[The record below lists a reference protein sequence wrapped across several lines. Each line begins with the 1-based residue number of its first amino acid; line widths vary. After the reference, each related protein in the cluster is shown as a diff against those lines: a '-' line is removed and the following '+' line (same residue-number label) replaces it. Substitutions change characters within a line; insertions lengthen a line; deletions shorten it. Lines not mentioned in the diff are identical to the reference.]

1 MGMKKIT
8 ILILTGLFWGA
19 CSPEAIGQYGTIQ
32 LNQTNAEQVLE
43 AMTLKEKVSL
53 LTGEGLIGSS
63 IGAAGATKKLSRQG
77 IPSLELSDGPAGLR
91 LRSTSTTWYPSAS
104 LLAST
109 WDTSLI
115 SAVGKA
121 MGAEAL
127 AHGADVILGPAM
139 NIHRHPLCGRNY
151 EYFSEDP
158 LLTGIA
164 ASAMVRGIQ
173 ENGTA
178 ACLKHFAA
186 NNQETNRDNN
196 NVIADE
202 RTLREIYLRGFE
214 IAVKES
220 APKTI
225 MSSYNRINGTYTSED
240 SLLLTTILRD
250 QWDFQGLVMSDW
262 FGGRNAPAQIR
273 AGNDLLEPGRNWQR
287 RAILKAVRKGE
298 LAEETINTA
307 AGRVLRLVLDSHA
320 YRKQAQKDSPSG
332 TGIQDSAC
340 QAGYRAIARD
350 AAAEGMVLLEN
361 RNALPFNDSIRRIAQ
376 EAGYLPDPQ
385 LRERYQS
392 YTDSVNRAYKRKW
405 KTITQRITG
414 QGLPTETDPGAE
426 AIARSAVENQ
436 VAIITIGRRTGEFTD
451 RTIEGDYL
459 LSEEEKA
466 LIGNVCKAFQAVGK
480 PVVVVLNVGGIVETA
495 SWSGLPD
502 ALLLAWMPGQEGG
515 RALADIVSGKKTP
528 CGRLPVT
535 IPAYLED
542 LASHKNFPLEGV
554 PVKWLSMMGKKE
566 KKTAA
571 ERLNIDYTRYEE
583 GIFVGY
589 RDVDSHRKEVAYHFG
604 YGLSYTSFLYAKP
617 DVRVEPERIVVQCVI
632 TNTGEK
638 NGREVVQAYVSAPEG
653 MGDKPYQELKGFAKT
668 PLLGPGESCMAEI
681 IIPMERL
688 ASYVPGTGW
697 VVDAGDYTLR
707 IGSSSRNMQQEIRL
721 PGIPGLIL
729 PPGGRLP

>member
-1 MGMKKIT
+1 MKKIT

-307 AGRVLRLVLDSHA
+307 AGRVLR
-320 YRKQAQKDSPSG
+320 
-332 TGIQDSAC
+332 
-340 QAGYRAIARD
+340 
-350 AAAEGMVLLEN
+350 
-361 RNALPFNDSIRRIAQ
+361 
-376 EAGYLPDPQ
+376 
-385 LRERYQS
+385 
-392 YTDSVNRAYKRKW
+392 
-405 KTITQRITG
+405 
-414 QGLPTETDPGAE
+414 
-426 AIARSAVENQ
+426 
-436 VAIITIGRRTGEFTD
+436 
-451 RTIEGDYL
+451 
-459 LSEEEKA
+459 
-466 LIGNVCKAFQAVGK
+466 
-480 PVVVVLNVGGIVETA
+480 
-495 SWSGLPD
+495 
-502 ALLLAWMPGQEGG
+502 
-515 RALADIVSGKKTP
+515 
-528 CGRLPVT
+528 
-535 IPAYLED
+535 
-542 LASHKNFPLEGV
+542 
-554 PVKWLSMMGKKE
+554 
-566 KKTAA
+566 
-571 ERLNIDYTRYEE
+571 
-583 GIFVGY
+583 
-589 RDVDSHRKEVAYHFG
+589 
-604 YGLSYTSFLYAKP
+604 
-617 DVRVEPERIVVQCVI
+617 
-632 TNTGEK
+632 
-638 NGREVVQAYVSAPEG
+638 
-653 MGDKPYQELKGFAKT
+653 
-668 PLLGPGESCMAEI
+668 
-681 IIPMERL
+681 
-688 ASYVPGTGW
+688 
-697 VVDAGDYTLR
+697 
-707 IGSSSRNMQQEIRL
+707 
-721 PGIPGLIL
+721 
-729 PPGGRLP
+729 